1 MQVARWV
8 AAGVGIGAC
17 GGFLAGL
24 LRPRGQDVAPSW
36 LTNGDRAEVALP
48 GSSATLSTTG

>member
-24 LRPRGQDVAPSW
+24 LRPRGKGVAPSW
-36 LTNGDRAEVALP
+36 LTNDDRADAALP